1 MGIIFF
7 HYNFLFLTTILTLR
21 FVLLDERTA
30 RKSPNSCRFVLLEG
44 VLLDEFDSSIKC
56 YNFQIQNHMK
66 IIRFQNLFLR
76 F

>member
-44 VLLDEFDSSIKC
+44 VLLDEFHSIK
-56 YNFQIQNHMK
+56 
-66 IIRFQNLFLR
+66 IRSVFSKLNDLNLC
-76 F
+76 